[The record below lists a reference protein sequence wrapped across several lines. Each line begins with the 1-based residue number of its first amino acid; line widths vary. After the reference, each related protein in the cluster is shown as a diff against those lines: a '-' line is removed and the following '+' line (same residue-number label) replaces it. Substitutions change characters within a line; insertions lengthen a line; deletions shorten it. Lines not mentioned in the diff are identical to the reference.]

1 MLATWQILDAATA
14 ARKRLL
20 RAGYFPIPT
29 NGKKPPIAGWTGIV
43 ATDAIIESWFS
54 LFPEALNTGILTRTT
69 PAVDV
74 DVYDPDVAAE
84 IEAAL
89 WDMIGTRC
97 MVRFG
102 QPPKRAI
109 LFRTD
114 TSFAKNST
122 PVFTSPSH
130 PVVISNLHQRIRI
143 RLKQPGLTARR
154 WRHPS
159 KQILSFIRPMANSP
173 KDILPMTKTKKE
185 NYRW

>member
-43 ATDAIIESWFS
+43 ATDATIESWFS

-84 IEAAL
+84 LYTTNGDVTGDAYNN
-89 WDMIGTRC
+89 WGTQAYT
-97 MVRFG
+97 VELSGGTG
-102 QPPKRAI
+102 QPARPKES
-109 LFRTD
+109 
-114 TSFAKNST
+114 TS
-122 PVFTSPSH
+122 TS
-130 PVVISNLHQRIRI
+130 RR
-143 RLKQPGLTARR
+143 RL
-154 WRHPS
+154 
-159 KQILSFIRPMANSP
+159 
-173 KDILPMTKTKKE
+173 
-185 NYRW
+185 